1 MDITSQGVLI
11 FFHVLIFGYWLGA
24 DLGVFFCDSQLT
36 REDLSLEERLRVR
49 QIRRKIDMAP
59 RTAVALILPLGFT
72 LAVQYGSPITG
83 WWLALVWV
91 ISFVWLV
98 ILWATRLTVG
108 KPIGRAVDKV
118 DRIAWSSAAVLMTGL
133 GLYALISN
141 NVFAENWLAIK
152 ITLYGLMVFSALW
165 IFAAGDR
172 WAPIFEMV
180 GAGGEQAI
188 EGEKRMKK
196 NRINAGGAA
205 VTLWALVL
213 LVGVVGAT
221 KPF

>member
-36 REDLSLEERLRVR
+36 REDLSLDERLRVR
-49 QIRRKIDMAP
+49 KIRRKIDMAP
-59 RTAVALILPLGFT
+59 RTAVAVILPLGFT

-83 WWLALVWV
+83 WWLALIWV

-108 KPIGRAVDKV
+108 KPIGRTVDKV
-118 DRIAWSSAAVLMTGL
+118 DRIAWSSAAVAMTGL
-133 GLYALISN
+133 GLYALISD
-141 NVFAENWLAIK
+141 NVFAENWLAVK

-180 GAGGEQAI
+180 RAGGDQAI

-205 VTLWALVL
+205 VTLWAIVL
-213 LVGVVGAT
+213 LIGFVGAT